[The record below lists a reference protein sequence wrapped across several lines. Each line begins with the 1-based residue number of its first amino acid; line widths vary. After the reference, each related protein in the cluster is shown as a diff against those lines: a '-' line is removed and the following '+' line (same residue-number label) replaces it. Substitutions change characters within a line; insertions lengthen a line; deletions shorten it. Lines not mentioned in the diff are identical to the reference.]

1 MALGAGS
8 EPQAQET
15 KLKRKRGNAGGHL
28 KRNGDLSIEQLPWE
42 EVPFPERFDDA
53 EGFFGLE
60 EISDVE
66 VERDESSRQVRYKLN
81 AKTSLDEGRSR
92 KLTKQQLNG
101 VQKPRFGKAA
111 EANEEEW
118 TGIQDTEIE
127 SEASQD
133 ARVSRLK
140 PDRKSSSHASMPSQ
154 FRALEHLNEDTNG
167 ADVSAWHSLKLSE
180 ETLSSL
186 SRLQFSSPT
195 PIQQSAI
202 PQIMHGHDLIGKAS
216 TGSGKTLAFAIPIYE
231 RFLKRRDSSKYVHGE
246 KKASPLAMI
255 IAPTR
260 ELAHQLS
267 DHIANLCGTA
277 TAMSLVTLTGGLS
290 LQKQQRLLPGADI
303 IVGTPGRIWEVM
315 SQSSD
320 LVQALQDLDF
330 LVLDEADRLLSEGH
344 FKELSEIL
352 DTLEPKGKTEG
363 EECVDA
369 QSQIPKAHRQTLV
382 FSATFQKDLQ
392 RKLAGRSKHRD
403 STALNQQESMD
414 YLLQK
419 LSFRE
424 SKPKYID
431 VNPASQMADR
441 LNEGILECAAL
452 EKVRIRREHRCCAYR
467 LIRPA
472 GPISLQ
478 STSSSDK
485 AAHSRF
491 CQLYLVRTPPDAV
504 PTKSQSTSFC
514 IALTNATKGASSV
527 NRAIFFS
534 ILTIIN
540 SHCHG
545 CRCPGFGYTFCSFYR
560 TLSCTPRSRRLRAP
574 LWADRKSR
582 AFGL

>member
-1 MALGAGS
+1 MGIAATILADMVAKP
-8 EPQAQET
+8 EPRAH
-15 KLKRKRGNAGGHL
+15 KKILKRKRGNADGNP
-28 KRNGDLSIEQLPWE
+28 KEIRNRSIEQLPWK

-66 VERDESSRQVRYKLN
+66 VERDESSKQVRYKLN
-81 AKTSLDEGRSR
+81 ENNSLNEG
-92 KLTKQQLNG
+92 
-101 VQKPRFGKAA
+101 KPRKATKKQPTVA
-111 EANEEEW
+111 QKSTIRDATLANDEEW
-118 TGIQDTEIE
+118 TGFQESGNE
-127 SEASQD
+127 SEDSRD
-133 ARVSRLK
+133 AKVLKSK
-140 PDRKSSSHASMPSQ
+140 PDEKSLSHASMPSR
-154 FRALEHLNEDTNG
+154 FETLERLDDDTNG
-167 ADVSAWHSLKLSE
+167 VDVSAWHVLKLSE
-180 ETLSSL
+180 ESLSSL
-186 SRLQFSSPT
+186 SRLHFSNPT
-195 PIQQSAI
+195 PIQESAI
-202 PQIMHGHDLIGKAS
+202 PHIMHGHDLIGKAS

-231 RFLKRRDSSKYVHGE
+231 SFLKRGHSMEHTHAD
-246 KKASPLAMI
+246 KKVSPLAMI

-290 LQKQQRLLPGADI
+290 MQKQQRLLPGADI
-303 IVGTPGRIWEVM
+303 IIGTPGRIWEMM

-320 LVQALQDLDF
+320 LVRALQNLDF

-352 DTLEPKGKTEG
+352 DALEPKAKTEG
-363 EECVDA
+363 EERVDA
-369 QSQIPKAHRQTLV
+369 ETQKGHAHRQTLV

-392 RKLAGRSKHRD
+392 RKLAGRSKHRE
-403 STALNQQESMD
+403 STALDQQESMD

-452 EKVRIRREHRCCAYR
+452 EKVRFRREHRCCPYR

-485 AAHSRF
+485 ATHARF
-491 CQLYLVRTPPDAV
+491 RQLYLVRTPPDAIS
-504 PTKSQSTSFC
+504 TKSQFTSFC
-514 IALTNATKGASSV
+514 IAFANATKS
-527 NRAIFFS
+527 
-534 ILTIIN
+534 
-540 SHCHG
+540 
-545 CRCPGFGYTFCSFYR
+545 
-560 TLSCTPRSRRLRAP
+560 TPP
-574 LWADRKSR
+574 VY
-582 AFGL
+582 

>member
-1 MALGAGS
+1 MALVAGP
-8 EPQAQET
+8 EPQAQEQI
-15 KLKRKRGNAGGHL
+15 LKRKRAKAGRHL
-28 KRNGDLSIEQLPWE
+28 KGNRNLSNEQLPWK

-66 VERDESSRQVRYKLN
+66 LERDESWRQVKYKLN
-81 AKTSLDEGRSR
+81 AKHSLDGEKSR
-92 KLTKQQLNG
+92 KTTKQQLNG
-101 VQKPRFGKAA
+101 VQKPIVAKAA
-111 EANEEEW
+111 EADDDEW
-118 TGIQDTEIE
+118 AGFQDNEIE

-133 ARVSRLK
+133 AKVSRPK
-140 PDRKSSSHASMPSQ
+140 PDRKSSSHASVPSQ
-154 FRALEHLNEDTNG
+154 FGALEHLDEDANG

-216 TGSGKTLAFAIPIYE
+216 TGSGKTLAFAIPICE
-231 RFLKRRDSSKYVHGE
+231 CFLKRREPLKHVHGE
-246 KKASPLAMI
+246 KSVSPLAMI

-290 LQKQQRLLPGADI
+290 MQKQQRLLPGADI
-303 IVGTPGRIWEVM
+303 IIGTPGRIWEMM

-320 LVQALQDLDF
+320 LVQALQDLEF

-352 DTLEPKGKTEG
+352 DALEPKGKTEG
-363 EECVDA
+363 EEDVDA
-369 QSQIPKAHRQTLV
+369 ESQIPNAHRQTLV

-403 STALNQQESMD
+403 ATALDPQESMD

-424 SKPKYID
+424 SKPKYVD

-452 EKVRIRREHRCCAYR
+452 EKVRIPRKPQPCPYR
-467 LIRPA
+467 LIHLA
-472 GPISLQ
+472 GLIPLQ
-478 STSSSDK
+478 STSSSNK
-485 AAHSRF
+485 AAHARV
-491 CQLYLVRTPPDAV
+491 CQLYLVRASPNAV
-504 PTKSQSTSFC
+504 STKPQPTSFC
-514 IALTNATKGASSV
+514 IAFPNAPKGASSV
-527 NRAIFFS
+527 HRAIFFY

-540 SHCHG
+540 SGCHG
-545 CRCPGFGYTFCSFYR
+545 RRRQGFGYPFCSFHC
-560 TLSCTPRSRRLRAP
+560 TLSCTPRSRRVRAP

-582 AFGL
+582 EFRL